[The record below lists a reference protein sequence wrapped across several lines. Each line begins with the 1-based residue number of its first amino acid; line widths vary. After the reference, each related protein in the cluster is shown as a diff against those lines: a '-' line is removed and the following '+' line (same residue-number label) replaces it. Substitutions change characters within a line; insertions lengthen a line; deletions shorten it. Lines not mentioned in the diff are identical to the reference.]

1 MSETERGAGAGGP
14 QTEGDSAA
22 ARPNGRQDERIRHS
36 SAPTAADADTVGPAA
51 PDGRQPGRPDDGAT
65 APHPPNAI
73 QRTPPHRRKPRARNA
88 RLRISKADPWSVMMT
103 SLLMSLGLGL
113 GLIVTVLAAWITL
126 NAADPDQWPSFSW
139 GLALAVVIVVL
150 VEAVLA
156 TALATL
162 AAFIYNWSSVCA
174 GGVELTMEEDAAA
187 PTERDSR
194 APPVDDVGSGHGS
207 LSD

>member
-1 MSETERGAGAGGP
+1 MT
-14 QTEGDSAA
+14 
-22 ARPNGRQDERIRHS
+22 
-36 SAPTAADADTVGPAA
+36 
-51 PDGRQPGRPDDGAT
+51 
-65 APHPPNAI
+65 
-73 QRTPPHRRKPRARNA
+73 
-88 RLRISKADPWSVMMT
+88 T

-113 GLIVTVLAAWITL
+113 GLIVTVFAAWITL
-126 NAADPDQWPSFSW
+126 HAADPDQWPSFSW

-162 AAFIYNWSSVCA
+162 AAFVYNWSSVCA

-187 PTERDSR
+187 QTERDSP
-194 APPVDDVGSGHGS
+194 APPVEDVGSGHGP

>member
-1 MSETERGAGAGGP
+1 MSETKRGAGAGGS
-14 QTEGDSAA
+14 QAEGDSAA
-22 ARPNGRQDERIRHS
+22 ARRHSRQDERIRHS
-36 SAPTAADADTVGPAA
+36 GAPTAADADRAGPAA
-51 PDGRQPGRPDDGAT
+51 PGGRQGRPDDGAT
-65 APHPPNAI
+65 APHPPKAI
-73 QRTPPHRRKPRARNA
+73 QRTPPRRGMPRARNA

-113 GLIVTVLAAWITL
+113 GLIVTVFAAWITL

-150 VEAVLA
+150 VEAALA

-194 APPVDDVGSGHGS
+194 APPVDDVGSGHGP